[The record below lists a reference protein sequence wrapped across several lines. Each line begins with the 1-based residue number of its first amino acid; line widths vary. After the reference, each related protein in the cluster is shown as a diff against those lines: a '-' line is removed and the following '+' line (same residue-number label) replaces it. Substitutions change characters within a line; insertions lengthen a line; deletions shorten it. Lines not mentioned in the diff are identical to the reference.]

1 MDKMDKTVPITDET
15 LSQLAHPT
23 INIKSDQTID
33 TDLKRFAEEETR
45 IPFPSKR
52 RTIRF
57 HMPQE
62 VEPIVLI
69 DVEHLIIGRE
79 SGENY
84 LDLSLQYASM
94 LGVSRNHA
102 EITYVD
108 SQYFI
113 KDLGS
118 TNGTHVNNKKL
129 DAEQTMLLES
139 GDHLRLGHFVLIVNF
154 S

>member
-1 MDKMDKTVPITDET
+1 MDKHDKTIPIPDHDF
-15 LSQLAHPT
+15 SDMAFPT
-23 INIKSDQTID
+23 MDIGSDNAID
-33 TDLKRFAEEETR
+33 SDLRRFAEEETR
-45 IPFPSKR
+45 VPFPSKR

-62 VEPIVLI
+62 VEPIVLM
-69 DVEHLIIGRE
+69 DVDTLIIGRQ

-84 LDLSLQYASM
+84 LDLSLQYGSM

-108 SQYFI
+108 GKYYL
-113 KDLGS
+113 KDLNS
-118 TNGTHVNNKKL
+118 TNGTYLNNQKL
-129 DAEQTMLLES
+129 EPDESIGLENS
-139 GDHLRLGHFVLIVNF
+139 DHLRLGHFVLIVNF